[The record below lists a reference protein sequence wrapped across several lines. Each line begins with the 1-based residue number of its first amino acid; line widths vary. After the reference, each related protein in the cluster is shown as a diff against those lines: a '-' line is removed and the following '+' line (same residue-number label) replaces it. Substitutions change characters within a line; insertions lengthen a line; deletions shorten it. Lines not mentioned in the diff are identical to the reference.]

1 MKSISP
7 GFQSKPTKQHGRSEA
22 QNADKPA
29 AAFHQTLRRHI
40 EAPPLPLTRVCFF
53 SPEFKDQKPPAILH
67 LALLHSH
74 PPIPPLPPPLQSH
87 SRFLRDEGLQIHAGA
102 SRLERPLAP
111 LQLYWIS
118 PSGNAYVPRNDLL
131 WYKTRCDY

>member
-7 GFQSKPTKQHGRSEA
+7 GFHSKSIEQHGRSEA
-22 QNADKPA
+22 QNANKPA
-29 AAFHQTLRRHI
+29 AAFRQTLRRHI
-40 EAPPLPLTRVCFF
+40 EAPPLPLTRIRFF
-53 SPEFKDQKPPAILH
+53 NAELKYQKPPAILH
-67 LALLHSH
+67 LTLLHSH

-87 SRFLRDEGLQIHAGA
+87 SRFLGHEGLQIHAGA
-102 SRLERPLAP
+102 SRLEQPLAP

-131 WYKTRCDY
+131 LCKT